1 MVPLP
6 ALLGALLAAAAA
18 GGPAPPALAAVA
30 GDLGQAV
37 GPPADGRR
45 GVALLVETRARAL
58 AQPVETALAD
68 ALGRLGYTVVPSQGG
83 AEAEAAARAQGQD
96 WLLRVQAGLVP
107 GRREVALVGEVI
119 PAWDSFFLQR
129 RPGARAQPPRLVQ
142 ARRQADPET
151 LLLGREERPPGSPF
165 ARIRSLGRIA
175 GRVLALAVGDAGD
188 GPTIAA
194 ATPEAILLLSGS
206 GAELARREPD
216 RSGWRPVRDPAAV
229 VALGDF
235 GGGRLAVQL
244 AGAPRAEVLVRHG
257 DRLDVVATI
266 PSAPVCAAEGARL
279 FGAFLPGEGLLADE
293 LTPSID
299 PDARPRS
306 DRQLYAVSAA
316 PRGGPIAYAA
326 LDADLRLELLGPD
339 LRPAAPA
346 LAGVGVGFALADLD
360 GDGTAEV
367 VASSPAGSS
376 PDRVRIIAPLEQDHS
391 RRSRDPLGPL
401 GGAARPLLLE
411 SDPVPGAILAG
422 AGGDL
427 TGDGID
433 DAVLA
438 VVSRGADGEWTTEL
452 LLVTADAREME

>member
-6 ALLGALLAAAAA
+6 ALLAALLAAPAVL
-18 GGPAPPALAAVA
+18 GPPPPALDAVA

-45 GVALLVETRARAL
+45 ALALLVETRARSL
-58 AQPVETALAD
+58 AAPVETALAD
-68 ALGRLGYTVVPSQGG
+68 ALGKLGYTVVPIQGG

-119 PAWDSFFLQR
+119 PTWDSFFLQR

-165 ARIRSLGRIA
+165 ARIRPLARLA
-175 GRVLALAVGDAGD
+175 GRVLALAVGDTGD
-188 GPTIAA
+188 GPAIAA

-229 VALGDF
+229 VAVGDF
-235 GGGRLAVQL
+235 GGGRLAAQL

-257 DRLDVVATI
+257 DRLDVVATL
-266 PSAPVCAAEGARL
+266 PAAPVCASEAGPL
-279 FGAFLPGEGLLADE
+279 FGAFLPGEGLLADQ

-299 PDARPRS
+299 PEARPRS

-326 LDADLRLELLGPD
+326 LDAELRLELLGPE
-339 LRPAAPA
+339 LRPVAPA
-346 LAGVGVGFALADLD
+346 LSGVGVGFALADLD
-360 GDGTAEV
+360 GDGTPEV
-367 VASSPAGSS
+367 IASSPSGS
-376 PDRVRIIAPLEQDHS
+376 PQDRIRIIAPLM
-391 RRSRDPLGPL
+391 
-401 GGAARPLLLE
+401 ARPLLLE
-411 SDPVPGAILAG
+411 SDPVPGAVLAG
-422 AGGDL
+422 AAGDL
-427 TGDGID
+427 TGDGVD

-438 VVSRGADGEWTTEL
+438 AVSRGPDGAWVTDL
-452 LLVTADAREME
+452 LLVTADARELE

>member
-6 ALLGALLAAAAA
+6 ALLAALLTASAA
-18 GGPAPPALAAVA
+18 GGPTPPALAALA

-45 GVALLVETRARAL
+45 ALALLVETRARSL
-58 AQPVETALAD
+58 AAPVETALAD
-68 ALGRLGYTVVPSQGG
+68 ALGRLGYTVVPCPGG
-83 AEAEAAARAQGQD
+83 AEAETAARAQGQD

-119 PAWDSFFLQR
+119 PTWDSFFLQR

-142 ARRQADPET
+142 ARREADPET
-151 LLLGREERPPGSPF
+151 LLLGREERAPGSPF
-165 ARIRSLGRIA
+165 ARIRPLAQVA

-188 GPTIAA
+188 GPAIAA
-194 ATPEAILLLSGS
+194 ATPEAILLLSGA
-206 GAELARREPD
+206 GVELARREPD

-244 AGAPRAEVLVRHG
+244 AGAPRGEVLARHG
-257 DRLDVVATI
+257 DRLDVVATL
-266 PSAPVCAAEGARL
+266 PAAPVCASEAGPL
-279 FGAFLPGEGLLADE
+279 FGAFLPGEGLLADQ
-293 LTPSID
+293 LTPVID

-306 DRQLYAVSAA
+306 DRQLFAVSAA

-326 LDADLRLELLGPD
+326 LDADLRLELLGPE
-339 LRPAAPA
+339 LRPVAPA

-360 GDGTAEV
+360 GDGTPEV
-367 VASSPAGSS
+367 VASSPSDA
-376 PDRVRIIAPLEQDHS
+376 PQDRIRIIAPLM
-391 RRSRDPLGPL
+391 
-401 GGAARPLLLE
+401 ARPLLLE
-411 SDPVPGAILAG
+411 SDPIAGAIQAG
-422 AGGDL
+422 AGGDV
-427 TGDGID
+427 TGDGVD

-438 VVSRGADGEWTTEL
+438 AVRRGPDGAWVTDL
-452 LLVTADAREME
+452 LLVTADAREMK